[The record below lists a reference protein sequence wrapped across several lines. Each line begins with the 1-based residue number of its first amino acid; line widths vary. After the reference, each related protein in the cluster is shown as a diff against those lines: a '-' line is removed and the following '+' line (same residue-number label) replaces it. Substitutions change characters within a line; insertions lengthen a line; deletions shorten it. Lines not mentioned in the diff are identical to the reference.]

1 MVIKELKCVF
11 ILLLSLLVVA
21 CSHEQVKET
30 ELYSK
35 GSKDSLYHLNQWVFD
50 GRLAVK
56 TKIDSWQ
63 ANISWTHT
71 VNEDSIKLSG
81 PLGQGTTYIRLDGN
95 KVAIERGDGK
105 VLASDRPEEFINQQL
120 GMFVPVRALRY
131 WVVGVPDP
139 SNRHIEMAGGFKQ
152 AEWMVE
158 YDQMQVAGN
167 YSMPKKVTVTNTQ
180 LKLKLKLVIDKWNI
194 NDAITK

>member
-1 MVIKELKCVF
+1 MAIKELKCVF
-11 ILLLSLLVVA
+11 IFLLSLLVVA
-21 CSHEQVKET
+21 CSPEQVKET

-35 GSKDSLYHLNQWVFD
+35 GSKDSLYHLNQWAFD
-50 GRLAVK
+50 GRLALK

-63 ANISWTHT
+63 ANISWKHS

-81 PLGQGTTYIRLDGN
+81 PLGQGATFIRLDGN

-120 GMFVPVRALRY
+120 GLFVPVRALRY
-131 WVVGVPDP
+131 WVAGVPDP
-139 SNRHIEMAGGFKQ
+139 SNRYIEMAGGFKQ

-158 YDQMQVAGN
+158 YDQMQDVGV
-167 YSMPKKVTVTNTQ
+167 YSMPRKVAVTNA
-180 LKLKLKLVIDKWNI
+180 KLKLKLVIDQWNI

>member
-1 MVIKELKCVF
+1 MAIKELKCVF
-11 ILLLSLLVVA
+11 IFLLSLLVVA
-21 CSHEQVKET
+21 CSPEQVKET

-35 GSKDSLYHLNQWVFD
+35 GSKDSLYHLNQWAFD
-50 GRLAVK
+50 GRLALK

-63 ANISWTHT
+63 ANISWKHS

-81 PLGQGTTYIRLDGN
+81 PLGQGATFIRLDGN

-120 GMFVPVRALRY
+120 GLFVPVRALRY
-131 WVVGVPDP
+131 WVAGVPDP
-139 SNRHIEMAGGFKQ
+139 SNRYIEMAGGFKQ

-158 YDQMQVAGN
+158 YDQMQEAGN
-167 YSMPKKVTVTNTQ
+167 YSMPRKVTVTNAQ
-180 LKLKLKLVIDKWNI
+180 LKLKLVIDQWNI
-194 NDAITK
+194 NDASTK